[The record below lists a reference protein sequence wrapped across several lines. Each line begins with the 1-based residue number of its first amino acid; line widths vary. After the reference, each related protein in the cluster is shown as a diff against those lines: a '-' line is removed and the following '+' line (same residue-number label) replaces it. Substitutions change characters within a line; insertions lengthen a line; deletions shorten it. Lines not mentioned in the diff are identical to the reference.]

1 MSSSLWYYVD
11 RQQQRQ
17 GPVAAEMIREAYR
30 TRRIDGESLVWRE
43 GMGEWQPLK
52 LFELEFDLEDEPAG
66 YAMPPTSA
74 APPVSNRA
82 VYTASEP
89 TPAPGSLASSPYRP
103 PSSDLI
109 GRQPAGTADDRVVY
123 AGFWRRYAASVI
135 DGLIFFV
142 VVMLVVGLLVL
153 VVGAGAGLGNFD
165 RPGAMTGGLSV
176 LIILGVYVLPIVLQ
190 AVYFTW
196 MHASESQATLGKR
209 AVGIKVASRGER
221 ITTGRSFG
229 RWAAYF
235 FLYLFTCGL
244 TTLVSAFMVGLSER
258 KQGLHDMMV
267 DTVVVDRWAY
277 TEFPERQRDELG
289 AVTIAMIVLS
299 ALLFVGYIVLI
310 IAVGAMA
317 PSH

>member
-17 GPVAAEMIREAYR
+17 GPVAAEIIREAYR

-52 LFELEFDLEDEPAG
+52 LFELEFDLEDEPTG
-66 YAMPPTSA
+66 FGTPPMSA
-74 APPVSNRA
+74 AAPVSGRA

-89 TPAPGSLASSPYRP
+89 MAAPGSLANSPYRP
-103 PSSDLI
+103 PSADLI
-109 GRQPAGTADDRVVY
+109 GRQPLGTTDDRVVY
-123 AGFWRRYAASVI
+123 AGFWRRYAASMI

-142 VVMLVVGLLVL
+142 VVVLVVGLLAL
-153 VVGAGAGLGNFD
+153 VAGAGAGLGSFD

-176 LIILGVYVLPIVLQ
+176 LIVLSVYVLPIVLQ

-277 TEFPERQRDELG
+277 TAFPERQSDALG
-289 AVTIAMIVLS
+289 TVTIAMIVLS
-299 ALLFVGYIVLI
+299 VVLFVAYIGVLV
-310 IAVGAMA
+310 AVGMMA